1 MIEKRKWN
9 KIFTPYLFIL
19 PCFIGILLFTAG
31 PLIMSFIM
39 SFYDWPVIGDPIFT
53 GLGNYIELFTADSQ
67 FYTSL
72 AITFKFSAIFVPL
85 TIILSLI
92 LALIVSKPV
101 RGISV
106 FRVIFYLPTV
116 VSSVSIS
123 IIWGWILNKDYGILN
138 YLLSMIG
145 ISGPDWLNSK
155 KWAIIALI
163 IASGWT
169 VGTLMLVFYTA
180 LKGISVEIYEA
191 AKIDGAGEIRTFF
204 QITLPLISPTLLFNI
219 VTSFISALQ
228 NLSLVM
234 LLTKGG
240 PMKSTFMYGMFVYNN
255 AFKKSRLGYA
265 SASAWVMFF
274 IILLLTGLIFKSS
287 NVWVY
292 NQESSKKRKKVK

>member
-1 MIEKRKWN
+1 MITKRKKN
-9 KIFTPYLFIL
+9 KILTPYLFIL
-19 PCFIGILLFTAG
+19 PCFLGILLFTAG
-31 PLIMSFIM
+31 PLIMSLIM
-39 SFYDWPVIGDPIFT
+39 SFFDWPVIGKPVFT

-92 LALIVSKPV
+92 LALIITKPV
-101 RGISV
+101 RGISL

-116 VSSVSIS
+116 VSSVAIS
-123 IIWGWILNKDYGILN
+123 IIWGWILNRDYGVLN
-138 YLLSMIG
+138 YILSLLG
-145 ISGPDWLNSK
+145 VNGPDWLNSK
-155 KWAIIALI
+155 QWAIVALI

-180 LKGISVEIYEA
+180 LKGISTEIYEA

-204 QITLPLISPTLLFNI
+204 RITLPLISPTLLFNI
-219 VTSFISALQ
+219 VTSFISSLQ
-228 NLSLVM
+228 NLALVM

-255 AFKKSRLGYA
+255 AFSKSRLGYA
-265 SASAWVMFF
+265 SASAWIMFF
-274 IILLLTGLIFKSS
+274 IILLLTSLIFKSS

-292 NQESSKKRKKVK
+292 NQETSNKRKKVK